1 MYIIIYNLIHIE
13 CKIEIESRVAADSDI
28 RSALDKYKE
37 LITKE
42 VESKR

>member
-1 MYIIIYNLIHIE
+1 MYIIIYSLIYLE
-13 CKIEIESRVAADSDI
+13 CKIEIESRVAADGDI
-28 RSALDKYKE
+28 RNALDKYKE